1 MPTTT
6 YRAVFSDID
15 GTLLNS
21 QHQITPKTVQA
32 IQRIHRQGIPFIL
45 VSARPPLAMTPY
57 TTQLQLQNALVC
69 YSGALILD
77 NDLNPLYSIAIEEKT
92 LQRLNADLATTSSLS
107 INHYANLDWFSNDL
121 NNEWTLQEAEITGLT
136 AKPTPQTLSFVHKIL
151 IMGNAMEIQALE
163 AELKP
168 KYPELAIHR
177 SKNEYLEIM
186 HKNASKSHAIRF
198 MEKVLGIE
206 RAEIIAFGDNY
217 NDLDMLEYAGLSVAM
232 ANAPQEIKQAAKRV
246 TASNNEDGIALVLDD
261 IF

>member
-92 LQRLNADLATTSSLS
+92 LQRLFYRISFFFKSIFHFKYTNTIFITQIVHSL
-107 INHYANLDWFSNDL
+107 IIDDFTNLIKNIIHNPPNFH
-121 NNEWTLQEAEITGLT
+121 
-136 AKPTPQTLSFVHKIL
+136 LS
-151 IMGNAMEIQALE
+151 
-163 AELKP
+163 
-168 KYPELAIHR
+168 
-177 SKNEYLEIM
+177 
-186 HKNASKSHAIRF
+186 
-198 MEKVLGIE
+198 
-206 RAEIIAFGDNY
+206 
-217 NDLDMLEYAGLSVAM
+217 
-232 ANAPQEIKQAAKRV
+232 
-246 TASNNEDGIALVLDD
+246 T
-261 IF
+261 